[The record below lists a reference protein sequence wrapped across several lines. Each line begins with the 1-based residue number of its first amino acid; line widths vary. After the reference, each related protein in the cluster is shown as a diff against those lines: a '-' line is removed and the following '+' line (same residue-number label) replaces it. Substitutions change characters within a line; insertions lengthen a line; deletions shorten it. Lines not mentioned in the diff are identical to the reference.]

1 MGEGGMMAR
10 RLGFRWIAAIAT
22 LQLAGGCAMT
32 DRNPPDTLPMIAPG
46 HVLVLPQPGD
56 LGRSVEATQLI
67 TVRRGSDIH
76 AFEGHISVTPERLLL
91 VGLDGMGRRALTLTW
106 DKSGKV
112 SGATAKWMKDP
123 VPPGP
128 MLADLI
134 VLYWPEASVRGAL
147 AGADATL
154 VAKPGS
160 RSVMADGAEILHVDF
175 QGSAQASWSG
185 SLRYRND
192 AWGYEIDVQSVEA
205 TP

>member
-1 MGEGGMMAR
+1 MTAR
-10 RLGFRWIAAIAT
+10 CIRSAAIAA
-22 LQLAGGCAMT
+22 LLLAGGCAT
-32 DRNPPDTLPMIAPG
+32 TSQQPPDALPMIAPG
-46 HVLVLPQPGD
+46 HVLTLPQPGD

-67 TVRRGSDIH
+67 TVHRGSEIH

-91 VGLDGMGRRALTLTW
+91 VGLDGMGRRALKLTW
-106 DKSGKV
+106 DKTGKV
-112 SGATAKWMKDP
+112 SGETAEWMKDA

-134 VLYWPEASVRGAL
+134 VLYWPQASVRAAL

-160 RSVMADGAEILHVDF
+160 RSVMADGVEILHADY
-175 QGSAQASWSG
+175 QGGAQPSWSG
-185 SLRYRND
+185 SLHYRND

>member
-1 MGEGGMMAR
+1 MTAR
-10 RLGFRWIAAIAT
+10 NIASAT
-22 LQLAGGCAMT
+22 VAALLLASGCAAT
-32 DRNPPDTLPMIAPG
+32 DREPPDTLPMIAPG
-46 HVLVLPQPGD
+46 HVLTLPQPGD

-67 TVRRGSDIH
+67 TVHRGSDVH
-76 AFEGHISVTPERLLL
+76 AFVGYVSVTPQRLLL
-91 VGLDGMGRRALTLTW
+91 VGMDGLGRRALTLTW
-106 DKSGKV
+106 DKSGTV
-112 SGATAKWMKDP
+112 SGETAAWMKDA

-134 VLYWPEASVRGAL
+134 VLYWPEASVRTAL

-160 RSVMADGAEILHVDF
+160 RSVMADGGEILHVDY
-175 QGSAQASWSG
+175 QGSAQSSWSG
-185 SLRYRND
+185 SLHYRNV

>member
-1 MGEGGMMAR
+1 MGEGGMTAR
-10 RLGFRWIAAIAT
+10 RLRSAT
-22 LQLAGGCAMT
+22 LGALLLASGCATM
-32 DRNPPDTLPMIAPG
+32 NHQPPDTLPMIAPG
-46 HVLVLPQPGD
+46 HVLALPRPGD

-67 TVRRGSDIH
+67 TVHRGKEVH

-91 VGLDGMGRRALTLTW
+91 VGLDGMGRRGITLTW

-112 SGATAKWMKDP
+112 SGETAKWMKDP

-134 VLYWPEASVRGAL
+134 VLYWPEASVRDAL

-160 RSVMADGAEILHVDF
+160 RSVMVDDAEVLHVDY
-175 QGSAQASWSG
+175 QNSAQPSWSG
-185 SLRYRND
+185 SLHYKND
-192 AWGYEIDVQSVEA
+192 AWGYEIDVKSVEA

>member
-1 MGEGGMMAR
+1 MMVR
-10 RLGFRWIAAIAT
+10 RLSFAAIAA
-22 LQLAGGCAMT
+22 LLLASGCATM
-32 DRNPPDTLPMIAPG
+32 DRKPPDTLPMIAPG
-46 HVLVLPQPGD
+46 HVLALPQPGD

-67 TVRRGSDIH
+67 TVHRGGEVH

-112 SGATAKWMKDP
+112 SGQTAAWMKDP

-134 VLYWPEASVRGAL
+134 VLYWPETSVRAAL
-147 AGADATL
+147 AGAGAAL
-154 VAKPGS
+154 VVRSGS
-160 RSVMADGAEILHVDF
+160 RSVVVDGAEVLHVDY
-175 QGSAQASWSG
+175 QGSARPSWSG
-185 SLRYRND
+185 SLHYKND